1 MLKHTFSA
9 FFRHFMVSVAIAA
22 PIVSAVYAGAVLTV
36 ITGN

>member
-9 FFRHFMVSVAIAA
+9 FFRHSMVSIAIAA
-22 PIVSAVYAGAVLTV
+22 PIVSAAYAGAVLTV